1 MRKVTLT
8 NSETDVLEKIAK
20 RSKMDCWFKVNDNL
34 SVRERDIKTLVEGIT
49 PYDVE
54 TLSPNEVVTLTSA
67 LYKLFK

>member
-8 NSETDVLEKIAK
+8 NSETEVLEKIAK
-20 RSKMDCWFKVNDNL
+20 RSKMDCWFNVNDDL
-34 SVRERDIKTLVEGIT
+34 SVRERDIKTLIEGIT

-54 TLSPNEVVTLTSA
+54 TLSPNEVVILTSV

>member
-1 MRKVTLT
+1 MRKIALT

-20 RSKMDCWFKVNDNL
+20 RSKMDCWFKVNDDL
-34 SVRERDIKTLVEGIT
+34 SVRERDVKTLVEGIT

-54 TLSPNEVVTLTSA
+54 TLSPNEVVTLTNA

>member
-20 RSKMDCWFKVNDNL
+20 RSKMDCWFKVNDDL

>member
-20 RSKMDCWFKVNDNL
+20 RSKMDCWFKVNDDL
-34 SVRERDIKTLVEGIT
+34 SVRERDVKTLVEGIT

-54 TLSPNEVVTLTSA
+54 TLSPNEIVTLTNA

>member
-1 MRKVTLT
+1 
-8 NSETDVLEKIAK
+8 
-20 RSKMDCWFKVNDNL
+20 MDCWFKVNDDL

>member
-20 RSKMDCWFKVNDNL
+20 RSKMDCWFKVNDDL
-34 SVRERDIKTLVEGIT
+34 SVRERDVKTLVEGIT
-49 PYDVE
+49 PHDVE
-54 TLSPNEVVTLTSA
+54 TLSPNEVVTLTNA

>member
-20 RSKMDCWFKVNDNL
+20 RSKMDCWFKVNDDL
-34 SVRERDIKTLVEGIT
+34 SVRERDIKTFVEGIT

-54 TLSPNEVVTLTSA
+54 TLSPNEVVTLTSV
-67 LYKLFK
+67 LSKLFK